1 MTYSIIDDT
10 FRLEKKLILI
20 LGFVF
25 ITCMIPETR
34 GKTDQQIQ
42 EQMQSNQ
49 SDKLNQEPK
58 LSNSDQKLVHRSPV

>member
-49 SDKLNQEPK
+49 SDKQNQEPK